1 VAFGDWLGR
10 VFGREPEP
18 EQPRVEVPKVK
29 TSAQTL
35 AELEEFEREIA
46 DRVPT
51 MVLSRV
57 SRVASIVRDTIPR
70 LDQLGAGSYQ
80 AHTVVATATSYLPEA
95 VGGYLRLPRSW
106 ADTRPIANG
115 KTALLLLCDQL
126 DLLAYKMD
134 QILDA
139 VVRAD
144 AAALVAHG
152 QFLAEK
158 FGAGSGL
165 ELGQITPPPQ
175 PGQGPPPRS
184 EAPPPRGAPSR
195 EAQSTGTMPL
205 GTAASGVGPSGS
217 GERPRDLDDE
227 PTGPGGP
234 PPVRRL
240 EPPSET
246 V

>member
-1 VAFGDWLGR
+1 MAFGDWLGR
-10 VFGREPEP
+10 MFGREPEP
-18 EQPRVEVPKVK
+18 EAPRLELPKVK
-29 TSAQTL
+29 TSEELLVEL
-35 AELEEFEREIA
+35 AEFEQEIA
-46 DRVPT
+46 ERVPT

-57 SRVASIVRDTIPR
+57 ARVASIVRDIVPR

-115 KTALLLLCDQL
+115 KTALLVLCDQL
-126 DLLAYKMD
+126 DLLGYKMD

-144 AAALVAHG
+144 AAALIAHG

-165 ELGQITPPPQ
+165 ELGEITAPSQ
-175 PGQGPPPRS
+175 PGQ
-184 EAPPPRGAPSR
+184 APPPLSQAPPPATSSV
-195 EAQSTGTMPL
+195 AQP
-205 GTAASGVGPSGS
+205 
-217 GERPRDLDDE
+217 DLEDE
-227 PTGPGGP
+227 PTDPGRTP
-234 PPVRRL
+234 PARRL
-240 EPPSET
+240 EPPSGT
-246 V
+246 A

>member
-1 VAFGDWLGR
+1 MAFGDWLGR

-18 EQPRVEVPKVK
+18 EAPRLELPKVR
-29 TSAQTL
+29 TSDEIL
-35 AELEEFEREIA
+35 AELADYEQEIA
-46 DRVPT
+46 GRVPT

-57 SRVASIVRDTIPR
+57 ARVAAVVRDIVPR

-115 KTALLLLCDQL
+115 KTALLVLCDQL

-144 AAALVAHG
+144 AAALIAHG

-158 FGAGSGL
+158 FGAGTGL
-165 ELGQITPPPQ
+165 DIGEISSPPQ
-175 PGQGPPPRS
+175 PV
-184 EAPPPRGAPSR
+184 A
-195 EAQSTGTMPL
+195 
-205 GTAASGVGPSGS
+205 
-217 GERPRDLDDE
+217 RPVAEEMEDE
-227 PTGPGGP
+227 PTA

-240 EPPSET
+240 DPPGTE
-246 V
+246 